1 MKGNS
6 NFKTQNVKIK
16 IRIRHFAFFTL
27 HFAFCILFFVACSK
41 TEKTAEEIRIGI
53 FGSMTGTT
61 ATFGQSTQKGIEM
74 AVAEV
79 NSAGGVL
86 GKQIRLFIED
96 DQGRPEEAQTVVT
109 RLINRD
115 RVIAII
121 GETASSRSLAAA
133 PICQQSGIPMVTP
146 SSTNPKVTQVGD
158 FIFRVCF
165 IDSFQGSVMAKF
177 AAKTLH
183 VSRVGILRDI
193 KNEYSIGLADVFIEN
208 FKKHGGSIT
217 GDVSYSEGDTD
228 FSAQLTSLKSTNPEA
243 IFLPGYYT
251 EVGLIAI
258 QTRKLGITVPLFGGD
273 GWESPKLI
281 EIGGAA
287 LNGCYYSNH
296 YSQNDPAPEV
306 RNFVKGYRTRYNEAP
321 DAVGALSY
329 DAAKILMDAMR
340 RAGSVEP
347 TAIRNALRQTK
358 AFAGATGSIT
368 IDSNR
373 NAVKPAVVLRVQDG
387 KLQYVETVAP

>member
-1 MKGNS
+1 MNPKRGWRIENRGW
-6 NFKTQNVKIK
+6 KI
-16 IRIRHFAFFTL
+16 T
-27 HFAFCILFFVACSK
+27 ILFITLFVASCSQP
-41 TEKTAEEIRIGI
+41 EKTAKEIRIGVY
-53 FGSMTGTT
+53 GSLTGTT
-61 ATFGQSTQKGIEM
+61 ATFGQSTQKGVDM
-74 AVAEV
+74 AVAET
-79 NSAGGVL
+79 NGSGGVL
-86 GKQIRLFIED
+86 GKQLRVFVED

-115 RVIAII
+115 RVIAVI

-133 PICQQSGIPMVTP
+133 PICQQSGIPMITP

-165 IDSFQGSVMAKF
+165 IDSFQGTVMAKF

-183 VSRVGILRDI
+183 ASRVSILRDI
-193 KNEYSIGLADVFIEN
+193 KNEYSVGLADVFIEN
-208 FKKHGGSIT
+208 FRKYGGVIA

-228 FSAQLTSLKSTNPEA
+228 FSAQLTSLKSSNPEA

-258 QTRKLGITVPLFGGD
+258 QARKLGITVPLFGGD
-273 GWESPKLI
+273 GWESPKLV

-296 YSQNDPAPEV
+296 YSPDDPAPEI
-306 RNFVKGYRTRYNEAP
+306 RNFVKGYRSRYNEGP

-329 DAAKILMDAMR
+329 DATKILIDAIR
-340 RAGSVEP
+340 RAGSTQP
-347 TAIRNALRQTK
+347 STIRNVLAQTK
-358 AFAGATGSIT
+358 SFAGVTGSIT

-373 NAVKPAVVLRVQDG
+373 NAVKPAVVLRIQDG
-387 KLQYVETVAP
+387 KLQYVETVTP

>member
-1 MKGNS
+1 M
-6 NFKTQNVKIK
+6 QNAKVK

-27 HFAFCILFFVACSK
+27 HFAFCILLVASCSQPER
-41 TEKTAEEIRIGI
+41 TPEEIRIGVY
-53 FGSMTGTT
+53 GSMTGST
-61 ATFGQSTQKGIEM
+61 ATFGQSTQKGVEM
-74 AVAEV
+74 AVAEI
-79 NSAGGVL
+79 NGSGGVL
-86 GKQIRLFIED
+86 GKQVRLFVED

-115 RVIAII
+115 RVIAVI

-133 PICQQSGIPMVTP
+133 PICQQSGIPMITP
-146 SSTNPKVTQVGD
+146 SSTSPKVTQVGD
-158 FIFRVCF
+158 YIFRICF

-193 KNEYSIGLADVFIEN
+193 KNEYSVGLADVFIEN
-208 FKKHGGSIT
+208 FQKYGGSIS

-228 FSAQLTSLKSTNPEA
+228 FSAQLTSLKSGNPEA

-258 QTRKLGITVPLFGGD
+258 QARKLGITVPLFGGD

-281 EIGGAA
+281 EIGGVS

-296 YSQNDPAPEV
+296 YSPDDPAPEV
-306 RNFVKGYRTRYNEAP
+306 RNFVKGYRTRYKEAP

-329 DAAKILMDAMR
+329 DAAKILIDAMR
-340 RAGSVEP
+340 RAGSAEP
-347 TAIRNALRQTK
+347 TAIRNALKQTK
-358 AFAGATGSIT
+358 AFAGVTGSIT

-387 KLQYVETVAP
+387 KLQYVETITP

>member
-1 MKGNS
+1 MQS
-6 NFKTQNVKIK
+6 ARVKMQT
-16 IRIRHFAFFTL
+16 RNFAFFIL
-27 HFAFCILFFVACSK
+27 QFAFFISFFAACSQTK
-41 TEKTAEEIRIGI
+41 EPTQAEEIRIGVY
-53 FGSMTGTT
+53 GSMTGTT
-61 ATFGQSTQKGIEM
+61 ATFGQSTQKGVEM
-74 AVAEV
+74 AVAEI
-79 NSAGGVL
+79 NGSGGVL
-86 GKQIRLFIED
+86 GKQLRVLVED
-96 DQGRPEEAQTVVT
+96 DQGKPEEAQTVVT
-109 RLINRD
+109 RLINRNQ
-115 RVIAII
+115 VIAVI

-133 PICQQSGIPMVTP
+133 PVCQQSGIPMVTP

-177 AAKTLH
+177 AARTLH
-183 VSRVGILRDI
+183 VSRVAILRDI
-193 KNEYSIGLADVFIEN
+193 KNEYSVGLADVFIEH
-208 FKKHGGSIT
+208 FKKYGGAVA

-228 FSAQLTSLKSTNPEA
+228 FSAQLTALKSSNPEA
-243 IFLPGYYT
+243 IFVPGYYT

-258 QTRKLGITVPLFGGD
+258 QARKLGITVPLLGGD

-296 YSQNDPAPEV
+296 YAPDDPAPAI

-329 DAAKILMDAMR
+329 DAAKILIN
-340 RAGSVEP
+340 
-347 TAIRNALRQTK
+347 AIRKTGSALPSAIRKELAQTK
-358 AFAGATGSIT
+358 AFPGVTGSIT

-373 NAVKPAVVLRVQDG
+373 NAVKPAVVLRVQNG
-387 KLQYVETVAP
+387 KLEYVETVAP